1 VARPAVDH
9 IYLHKEKHHVHEDHR
24 RRRRSQYRL
33 LFPRPQGRRFRL
45 RVRTRPIDPQGNIVA
60 GSIESEVA
68 LTLDNVKA
76 LLAAAGARMDQ
87 VVKCTCYLAD
97 IADFDAFDRVYRT
110 YFGEVKP
117 TRTTVAAGLSGIKIE
132 IDAMAYVGR

>member
-1 VARPAVDH
+1 MFTKITAANGAPNTGSYSPALKVGDFV
-9 IYLHKEKHHVHEDHR
+9 LV
-24 RRRRSQYRL
+24 SG
-33 LFPRPQGRRFRL
+33 QG
-45 RVRTRPIDPQGNIVA
+45 PIDPQGNIVA

-68 LTLDNVKA
+68 LTLENIKA

-117 TRTTVAAGLSGIKIE
+117 TRTTVAAGLSGIKVE